1 MNPHRLQLEG
11 ENGGGLVAMQHQV
24 LIHQPD
30 GETLQEEAELVLDEA
45 LGVLQ
50 HPLLCL
56 LLYTGTREGVFKTE
70 EKDLILISGSICLK
84 SLKKTTCLGPAA
96 VPGSQWPR
104 RASVSHSV

>member
-11 ENGGGLVAMQHQV
+11 EKGGGLVAMQHQV

-84 SLKKTTCLGPAA
+84 SLK
-96 VPGSQWPR
+96 
-104 RASVSHSV
+104 